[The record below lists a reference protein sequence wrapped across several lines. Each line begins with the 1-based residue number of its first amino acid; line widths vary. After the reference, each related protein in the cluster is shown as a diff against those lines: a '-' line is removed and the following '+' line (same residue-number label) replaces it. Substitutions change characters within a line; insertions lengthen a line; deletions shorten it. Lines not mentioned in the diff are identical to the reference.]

1 MEQIMQKFL
10 ARLVCIFLGAALAE
24 AQSPSPRSRAVV
36 APEPTVSTDAT
47 EPVGRPAG
55 TVDLAAI
62 VDLLGKRIDERATR
76 DSFVLLNQGME
87 PAAHV
92 DGNAFVGESRA
103 YFFPANGMIVHSVDY
118 SGAGQRI
125 GLVTL
130 IGSAREVY
138 LGGREYALEVFRG
151 RLPLRLKWGQSRAD
165 VLRRLGC
172 PAASNEGISLSD
184 RPKSAIHETRDADEF
199 QQGSVI
205 VRLIYTE
212 SGCLEEID
220 LQQTISPARQ

>member
-1 MEQIMQKFL
+1 MQKFL
-10 ARLVCIFLGAALAE
+10 ACLVCFSLGAALAE
-24 AQSPSPRSRAVV
+24 AQSPNPRSGAVV
-36 APEPTVSTDAT
+36 ATEPSVSNDAT
-47 EPVGRPAG
+47 EPVVHPAG

-62 VDLLGKRIDERATR
+62 VDLLGKRIDGRATR
-76 DSFVLLNQGME
+76 DSFVLLNQGVE
-87 PAAHV
+87 PAVHV

-103 YFFPANGMIVHSVDY
+103 YFFPANGMIFHSVDY

-138 LGGREYALEVFRG
+138 LGGREYAFEIFRG
-151 RLPLRLKWGQSRAD
+151 PLPLRLKWGQSRAD
-165 VLRRLGC
+165 VLRRLGY

-205 VRLIYTE
+205 VRLIYTD
-212 SGCLEEID
+212 SGRLEEID
-220 LQQTISPARQ
+220 LQQTIAPARQ